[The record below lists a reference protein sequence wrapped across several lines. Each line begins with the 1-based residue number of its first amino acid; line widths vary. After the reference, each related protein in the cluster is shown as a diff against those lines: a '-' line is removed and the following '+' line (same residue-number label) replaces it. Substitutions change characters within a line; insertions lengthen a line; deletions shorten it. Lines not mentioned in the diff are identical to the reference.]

1 MKRCTMSP
9 VTPARMTT
17 PPQLGRPMVAG
28 MVVRSVTHSPLT
40 QFVTPD
46 RSPVFDVA
54 AVVA

>member
-1 MKRCTMSP
+1 M
-9 VTPARMTT
+9 PAKMTT

-40 QFVTPD
+40 PFVTPD
-46 RSPVFDVA
+46 RSPVLDAA